1 MPSTAESPELE
12 EVNVLAVDDVA
23 ENLIALRALLR
34 RPGIRLIEARS
45 GREALEALLVHDIA
59 LALLDVNMPEMDGF
73 ELAELMRGSGRT
85 QSVPIIF
92 LTAALPDGARMFQGY
107 EAGAVDFLF
116 KPFHPYLLVGK
127 VEVFA
132 QLHRQ
137 KRKLASQLEQIRQAQ
152 NMSDLFLGV
161 LGHDLRNP
169 LGNVVTTAYLLEK
182 TPDDPVVVQKRARLI
197 QSASFRMQRLI
208 QHVLDFALSRVKG
221 GIPVTRAETD
231 LAELARQLI
240 AELDPAASS
249 RLELEVTGDSRSLL
263 DPDRMT
269 QVLSNLVGNA
279 LEHGS
284 EGARVGLVIDG
295 SDSAKLVLRVQNAGV
310 IPAAT
315 LPELFSPFKSRDRGT
330 QGVGLGLYI
339 VDQIVKAHG
348 GTIGVDSAEARGTRF
363 EIVLPRAPD
372 GAGPV
377 GRSAGAR

>member
-1 MPSTAESPELE
+1 MTSTAESSLE

-23 ENLIALRALLR
+23 DNLVALRALLK

-73 ELAELMRGSGRT
+73 ELAELMRGAGRT

-92 LTAALPDGARMFQGY
+92 LTAAMPDAGRMFQGY
-107 EAGAVDFLF
+107 DAGAVDFLF
-116 KPFHPYLLVGK
+116 KPFHPYLLVSK

-137 KRKLASQLEQIRQAQ
+137 KRKLTHQLDQLRLAQ

-169 LGNVVTTAYLLEK
+169 LANIVTTAYLLEK
-182 TPDDPVVVQKRARLI
+182 RPGDAADVTKRAKVI
-197 QSASFRMQRLI
+197 QRASHRMQRLI

-221 GIPVTRAETD
+221 GIPVARCPTD
-231 LAELARQLI
+231 LGELARHLI
-240 AELDPAASS
+240 AELDPEAAS
-249 RLELEVTGDSRSLL
+249 RVALEIAGDTCAEL
-263 DPDRMT
+263 DSDRMS

-284 EGARVGLVIDG
+284 PGARVRISIDG
-295 SDSAKLVLRVQNAGV
+295 SDTAKIMLIVQNDGA
-310 IPAAT
+310 IPEGL
-315 LPELFSPFKSRDRGT
+315 LPNLFSAFKPRDRGT
-330 QGVGLGLYI
+330 QGAGLGLYI
-339 VDQIVKAHG
+339 VDQIVTAHAG
-348 GTIGVDSAEARGTRF
+348 SIRVTSTPDTGTRF
-363 EIVLPRAPD
+363 EIVLLRRQERA
-372 GAGPV
+372 
-377 GRSAGAR
+377 SST

>member
-1 MPSTAESPELE
+1 MASTDDDLELE
-12 EVNVLAVDDVA
+12 AVNVLAVDDVP
-23 ENLIALRALLR
+23 ENLIALRTLLK

-45 GREALEALLVHDIA
+45 GREALEALLAYDIA

-85 QSVPIIF
+85 QNVPIIF

-137 KRKLASQLEQIRQAQ
+137 TRKLASQLEQIRQAQ
-152 NMSDLFLGV
+152 SMSDLFLGV

-169 LGNVVTTAYLLEK
+169 LGSIVTTAYLLEK
-182 TPDDPVVVQKRARLI
+182 TQDDPAVVRKRAKVI

-221 GIPVTRAETD
+221 GIPVTRSEID
-231 LAELARQLI
+231 LADLARQLI
-240 AELDPAASS
+240 AELDPAVSS
-249 RLELEVTGDSRSLL
+249 RVELEVTGDSSGSL
-263 DPDRMT
+263 DPDRMN

-284 EGARVGLVIDG
+284 EGARVRLVIEGRDAG
-295 SDSAKLVLRVQNAGV
+295 KLQLGVQNEGV
-310 IPAAT
+310 IPEGT
-315 LPELFSPFKSRDRGT
+315 LPQLFSPFKTRDRGT

-348 GTIGVDSAEARGTRF
+348 GTIRVRSTQAAGTRF
-363 EIVLPRAPD
+363 DIVLPRT
-372 GAGPV
+372 GAEAV
-377 GRSAGAR
+377 

>member
-1 MPSTAESPELE
+1 MTSTPNNLHLD

-23 ENLIALRALLR
+23 DNLVALRALLK

-45 GREALEALLVHDIA
+45 GSEALEALLIHDIA
-59 LALLDVNMPEMDGF
+59 LALLDVNMPDMDGF

-85 QSVPIIF
+85 QNVPIIF
-92 LTAALPDGARMFQGY
+92 LTAAMPDGGRMFQGY

-116 KPFHPYLLVGK
+116 KPFHPYLLVSK

-137 KRKLASQLEQIRQAQ
+137 KRRLANQLEQLRLAQ

-169 LGNVVTTAYLLEK
+169 LSNILTTAYLLEK
-182 TPDDPVVVQKRARLI
+182 RPDDAVEIAKRAKVI
-197 QSASFRMQRLI
+197 QRASHRMQRLI

-221 GIPVTRAETD
+221 GIPVTRCDTD
-231 LAELARQLI
+231 LGELARHLI
-240 AELDPAASS
+240 AELDPAAAS
-249 RLELEVTGDSRSLL
+249 RLCLEVTGDTCAEL
-263 DPDRMT
+263 DSDRMN

-284 EGARVGLVIDG
+284 PGGRVRLSIDG
-295 SDSAKLVLRVQNAGV
+295 SDPARIALIVQNDGV
-310 IPAAT
+310 IPDAT
-315 LPELFSPFKSRDRGT
+315 LPNLFSAFKPRDRDRST

-339 VDQIVKAHG
+339 VDQVVKAHAG
-348 GTIGVDSAEARGTRF
+348 SIRVTSTESAGTRF
-363 EIVLPRAPD
+363 EIALLRRQERA
-372 GAGPV
+372 
-377 GRSAGAR
+377 SATNG